1 MAQVTLKGKPLH
13 TIGDLPKVGTKAPDF
28 KLVKTDLTE
37 TSLVDFQGKNLI
49 LNIFPS
55 IDTGTC
61 ATSVRKFNEKAANL
75 KNTTVLCVSMDLP
88 FAHSRFCGAEG
99 ISNVISSSNFR
110 DNGGFAKDYGVGL
123 IDGPLKG
130 LDARAVVVIDENG
143 FVKHSQLVSEIVDE
157 PDYNAALAVL

>member
-13 TIGDLPKVGTKAPDF
+13 TKGELPKAGSKAPDF
-28 KLVKTDLTE
+28 QLVKTDLSE
-37 TSLVDFQGKNLI
+37 TKLSDFQGKKLI

-61 ATSVRKFNEKAANL
+61 AASVRKFNEKATSL

-99 ISNVISSSNFR
+99 ISNVISGSNFR
-110 DNGGFAKDYGVGL
+110 DNGKFANDYGVGL

-143 FVKHSQLVSEIVDE
+143 LVKHSQMVNEIVDE
-157 PDYNAALAVL
+157 PDYDAALAAL